1 MNENIN
7 KKFDVKNF
15 DYDKCYEEVKENA
28 SKNIIIIVCGATG
41 VGKSSL
47 INDFFEFDKD
57 SAAPVG
63 SSGKPQTRGI
73 HEYHSKSIT
82 LFDTEGY
89 EVESSSTPENSAFY
103 KNIIDLIDERKN
115 TYSADLGMHIH
126 EVWYCINN
134 RFMDLDERL
143 IKDIQARNIPVCVI
157 ITKVDNLDENE
168 VAQIKDAVGEAG
180 KRNRIN
186 GIEVFTYST
195 NSDLGDEYVQKSEIN
210 SWAHHNLDDYLRESF
225 IPSLKKAQGQMAE
238 MMIKHK
244 IPKYAALA
252 AGIVTA
258 TSFVPVPL
266 SDSVP
271 LMGIQVNGDGYFKLL
286 RNR

>member
-1 MNENIN
+1 M
-7 KKFDVKNF
+7 
-15 DYDKCYEEVKENA
+15 
-28 SKNIIIIVCGATG
+28 
-41 VGKSSL
+41 
-47 INDFFEFDKD
+47 
-57 SAAPVG
+57 
-63 SSGKPQTRGI
+63 
-73 HEYHSKSIT
+73 
-82 LFDTEGY
+82 
-89 EVESSSTPENSAFY
+89 
-103 KNIIDLIDERKN
+103 
-115 TYSADLGMHIH
+115 
-126 EVWYCINN
+126 
-134 RFMDLDERL
+134 
-143 IKDIQARNIPVCVI
+143 CVI

-180 KRNRIN
+180 KRSRIN
-186 GIEVFTYST
+186 GVEVFTYST

-271 LMGIQVNGDGYFKLL
+271 LMGIQVKMAMDILSCYGIDNDMKGAVKNLAGAGFVSYIENAGFSAAFGDPICRRRGESHGKCFSGNYCYGYPRRCDNEDL
-286 RNR
+286 RGIH